1 MRLIDADAL
10 YEEIYDLRYTKES
23 PSVIFTEEGQE
34 IFNCGI
40 GAACS
45 VVAQSN
51 TIDAVPVVRCKDCI
65 HAVDIT
71 NYRMAKRFGD
81 HAKQCMRCR
90 GDSGFGYLDL
100 SVVYPDG
107 FCDEGEMRND

>member
-1 MRLIDADAL
+1 MRLINAEDYPCSKCETKYCFKNCNRFSKWL
-10 YEEIYDLRYTKES
+10 Y
-23 PSVIFTEEGQE
+23 TE
-34 IFNCGI
+34 
-40 GAACS
+40 
-45 VVAQSN
+45 V
-51 TIDAVPVVRCKDCI
+51 VVRCKDCI

-90 GDSGFGYLDL
+90 GDSGFGYPDL

-107 FCDEGEMRND
+107 FCDEGEKRND

>member
-10 YEEIYDLRYTKES
+10 EFFSAKIPDEYDAKSY
-23 PSVIFTEEGQE
+23 IEGAGLVLDK
-34 IFNCGI
+34 IDD
-40 GAACS
+40 AP
-45 VVAQSN
+45 

-71 NYRMAKRFGD
+71 NWRYAARFGD

-90 GDSGFGYLDL
+90 GDSGFGYYDL

-107 FCDEGEMRND
+107 FCDEGEKRNDQP

>member
-40 GAACS
+40 GAACC

-51 TIDAVPVVRCKDCI
+51 TIDAVPVVRCKDCENSQPI
-65 HAVDIT
+65 YDADCVWC
-71 NYRMAKRFGD
+71 NLRREEMQRN
-81 HAKQCMRCR
+81 
-90 GDSGFGYLDL
+90 
-100 SVVYPDG
+100 G
-107 FCDEGEMRND
+107 FCHEGVRGESHD